1 MKILSIGHLTY
12 DINILVDNFPVEGS
26 KNVSKELVS
35 CSGGS
40 ANIVA
45 YSLAKWNE
53 TAFISGIV
61 GYDEVGNSMRKD
73 MEANKVMTTYLETNY
88 DIKTPTSY
96 IIANKA
102 NNLKTIITAETSDFV
117 LKKYEYDQPM
127 DCVVV
132 DGSEYNAS
140 IYAFNKYSSGI
151 TILNAKKP
159 RQGLLDF
166 FKYAKY
172 AVVSQEV
179 AETMTGMKI
188 DFSNPITMSNIYKK
202 ISDKYPNVNLLI
214 TMEGKGTI
222 YQKNNE
228 IKVLADIKAEGIDKT
243 GTHDIFVACI
253 AYGLTNNYDLEI
265 ALRLATI
272 AASLSKN
279 VLGATLS
286 IPLLSDVINYYES
299 KFGSLKT
306 PTQEQMIKKEESS
319 TEENASTAK

>member
-1 MKILSIGHLTY
+1 MKALSIGHLTY

-26 KNVSKELVS
+26 KIISKELVS

-53 TAFISGIV
+53 TAFISGVV
-61 GYDEVGNSMRKD
+61 GYDEIGNSIRKD
-73 MEANKVMTTYLETNY
+73 LEANKVMTTYLETNY

-96 IIANKA
+96 IIANKS
-102 NNLKTIITAETSDFV
+102 NNIKTIITAETSTFN

-127 DCVVV
+127 DCVIV

-140 IYAFNKYSSGI
+140 VYAFNKYSQAV

-159 RQGLLDF
+159 HQGLLDF

-172 AVVSQEV
+172 AVASQEV
-179 AETMTGMKI
+179 AEAMTGMKI
-188 DFSNPITMSNIYKK
+188 DFNNPITMSNIYKK

-214 TMEGKGTI
+214 AMEGKGTI
-222 YQKNNE
+222 YQVNNE
-228 IKVLADIKAEGIDKT
+228 IKVLADIKTEGIDKT
-243 GTHDIFVACI
+243 GTHDVFVACI
-253 AYGLTNNYDLEI
+253 AYGLTNHYDMEVT
-265 ALRLATI
+265 LRLATI

-279 VLGATLS
+279 ALGATLS
-286 IPLLSDVINYYES
+286 IPLLSDIISYYES
-299 KFGSLKT
+299 KFGSLPAPASEQIT
-306 PTQEQMIKKEESS
+306 PNTESS
-319 TEENASTAK
+319 SQENASTTK

>member
-12 DINILVDNFPVEGS
+12 DINILVDNFPVEGT
-26 KNVSKELVS
+26 KNISKELIS
-35 CSGGS
+35 CSGGA
-40 ANIVA
+40 ANTVA

-53 TAFISGIV
+53 TAFISGVV

-73 MEANKVMTTYLETNY
+73 MEANKVMTTYLEINY

-96 IIANKA
+96 IIANKT
-102 NNLKTIITAETSDFV
+102 NNLKTIITAETSNYV

-151 TILNAKKP
+151 TILNAKKS

-172 AVVSQEV
+172 AVVSEEV
-179 AETMTGMKI
+179 AEVITGMKI
-188 DFSNPITMSNIYKK
+188 DFNSPITMSNVYKK
-202 ISDKYPNVNLLI
+202 ISEKYPNVKLVI
-214 TMEGKGTI
+214 RMDGKGVI
-222 YQKNNE
+222 YQVNNE
-228 IKVLADIKAEGIDKT
+228 IKVLADIKTDGIDKT
-243 GTHDIFVACI
+243 GTHDIFVACL
-253 AYGLTNNYDLEI
+253 AYGLTNNYDLEVT
-265 ALRLATI
+265 LRLATI
-272 AASLSKN
+272 ASSLSKN

-286 IPLLSDVINYYES
+286 IPALNDIISYYES
-299 KFGSLKT
+299 KFGSLKSSSEELT
-306 PTQEQMIKKEESS
+306 NNQESS
-319 TEENASTAK
+319 VENNASTTQ